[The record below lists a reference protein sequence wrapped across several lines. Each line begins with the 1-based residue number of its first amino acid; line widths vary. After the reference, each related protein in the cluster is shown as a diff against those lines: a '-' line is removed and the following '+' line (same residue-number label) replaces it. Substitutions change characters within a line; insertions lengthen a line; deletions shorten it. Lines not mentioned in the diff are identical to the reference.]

1 MPATLTLTNAEVLN
15 MVRSEASA
23 GYQERIPAATRGNI
37 AKIFETLNAYS
48 PLMNEFNDQFVNRI
62 GLTVFQTNSY
72 RNSLSPLKLG
82 EQQFGGMVQ
91 EVQGGLIQAEHYDPN
106 NTNPFGAPKPDIE
119 VNYYSVNRQ
128 DVYPMRYNR
137 DQLRQAFVNDG
148 GLSSMINDILAMP
161 LKSDQW
167 DEYLIMRNLIK
178 GAHDAWTMPTV
189 KVPDISTASDKEAA
203 GKEIAVAMR
212 EHYLMMRDFIKTQY
226 NPKHMPVSSDEL
238 VILGTPAFFAYF
250 DVEVLA
256 AAFHMD
262 KANFIADRTIV
273 VDDFDIEGAQA
284 VLIDASAYVCAD
296 NLVANDTIYNP
307 RTRDWISYLHHWGT
321 YALSDMRNMLLFSS
335 KENGNLG
342 KVTTKNVSGVSLV
355 LTNPVTDNAV
365 LKPGAEI
372 ELTPK
377 VTYSDNSTDEAV
389 FYLITDLIAAHP
401 TEPSTSDTSTT
412 DTSTAAPK
420 VILPDTGTYVDDQNV
435 LHVSRNSTYEA
446 LNITAYAAANNTKL
460 ANLKLS
466 KVGNSAG

>member
-1 MPATLTLTNAEVLN
+1 MPATLTLSNAEVLN
-15 MVRSEASA
+15 LIRSEASA

-37 AKIFETLNAYS
+37 AKIFETLDAYN
-48 PLMNEFNDQFVNRI
+48 PVMNEFSDLFVNRI

-72 RNSLSPLKLG
+72 RNSLSPLKRG

-91 EVQGGLIQAEHYDPN
+91 EVQGGLIKAEHYDPN

-119 VNYYSVNRQ
+119 VNYYSMNRQ

-137 DQLRQAFVNDG
+137 DQLRQAFIDDG

-167 DEYLIMRNLIK
+167 DEYLIMRNLVK
-178 GAHDAWTMPTV
+178 GAHDTWTMPTV
-189 KVPDISTASDKEAA
+189 QVPDIATADDKEAA

-256 AAFHMD
+256 AAFQLD
-262 KANFIADRTIV
+262 RANFIADRTIV
-273 VDDFDIEGAQA
+273 VDDFDIAGAQA
-284 VLIDASAYVCAD
+284 VLIDASAYICTD

-335 KENGNLG
+335 TEADNLG
-342 KVTTKNVSGVSLV
+342 SVTAKTVTGVTLELTETVS
-355 LTNPVTDNAV
+355 NNAV
-365 LKPGAEI
+365 LEAGAEI

-377 VTYSDNSTDEAV
+377 VTYSDSTTDEAV
-389 FYLITDLIAAHP
+389 FYLITDMGATAP
-401 TEPSTSDTSTT
+401 T
-412 DTSTAAPK
+412 DTSAPTPN
-420 VILPDTGTYVDDQNV
+420 VISPDTGTYVDQNV
-435 LHVSRNSTYEA
+435 LHVSRNSTYET
-446 LNITAYAAANNTKL
+446 LNITAYAAANNSKL
-460 ANLKLS
+460 ANLELHI
-466 KVGNSAG
+466 VGYSPE

>member
-1 MPATLTLTNAEVLN
+1 MPATLTLGNTEVLN

-37 AKIFETLNAYS
+37 AKIFETLDAYS
-48 PLMNEFNDQFVNRI
+48 SIMNEFCDLLVNRI

-72 RNSLSPLKLG
+72 RNSLAPLKRG
-82 EQQFGGMVQ
+82 EQQFGGMIQ
-91 EVQGGLIQAEHYDPN
+91 EIQGGLIQAERYDPN

-119 VNYYSVNRQ
+119 ANYYSMNRQ

-137 DQLRQAFVNDG
+137 DQLRQAFANDG
-148 GLSSMINDILAMP
+148 GLSYMINDILAIP
-161 LKSDQW
+161 LRSDQW

-189 KVPDISTASDKEAA
+189 RVPDIAKAADKEAA

-212 EHYLMMRDFIKTQY
+212 EHYLMMRDFIKTVY

-238 VILGTPAFFAYF
+238 VVLGTPAFFAYF

-262 KANFIADRTIV
+262 KAKFIADRTIV
-273 VDDFDIEGAQA
+273 VDDFDIAGSQA
-284 VLIDASAYVCAD
+284 VLIDASAYICAD

-307 RTRDWISYLHHWGT
+307 RTREWISYLHHWGT
-321 YALSDMRNMLLFSS
+321 YAMSDMRNMLLFSS
-335 KENGNLG
+335 TEEDNLG
-342 KVTTKNVSGVSLV
+342 SVSAKTVTSVSLS
-355 LTNPVTDNAV
+355 LTQTVAANAV
-365 LKPGAEI
+365 LEAGAEI

-377 VTYSDNSTDEAV
+377 VTYNDASTDEAV
-389 FYLITDLIAAHP
+389 FYLITDLSATAP
-401 TEPSTSDTSTT
+401 T
-412 DTSTAAPK
+412 DTNTPTPN
-420 VILPDTGTYVDDQNV
+420 VISPDTGPYVDDQNV
-435 LHVSRNSTYEA
+435 LHVSRNSKYET

-460 ANLKLS
+460 ANLKLK
-466 KVGNSAG
+466 KVDHSAG

>member
-1 MPATLTLTNAEVLN
+1 MPATLTLSNAEVLN
-15 MVRSEASA
+15 LVRSEASP

-37 AKIFETLNAYS
+37 AKIFETLDAYN
-48 PLMNEFNDQFVNRI
+48 PVMNEFSDLFVNRI

-72 RNSLSPLKLG
+72 RNSLSPLKRG

-91 EVQGGLIQAEHYDPN
+91 EVQGGLIKAEHYDPN

-119 VNYYSVNRQ
+119 VNYYSMNRQ

-137 DQLRQAFVNDG
+137 DQLRQAFIDDG

-178 GAHDAWTMPTV
+178 GAHDTWTMPTV
-189 KVPDISTASDKEAA
+189 QVPDIATADDKEAA

-238 VILGTPAFFAYF
+238 VVLGTPVFFAYF

-262 KANFIADRTIV
+262 RANFIADRTIV
-273 VDDFDIEGAQA
+273 VDDFDIPGAQA
-284 VLIDASAYVCAD
+284 VLIDASAYICTD

-335 KENGNLG
+335 TEADNLG
-342 KVTTKNVSGVSLV
+342 SVTAKTVTGVTLELTETVS
-355 LTNPVTDNAV
+355 NNAV
-365 LKPGAEI
+365 LEAGAEI

-377 VTYSDNSTDEAV
+377 VTYSDSTTDEAV
-389 FYLITDLIAAHP
+389 FYLITDMGATAP
-401 TEPSTSDTSTT
+401 T
-412 DTSTAAPK
+412 DTSAPTPN
-420 VILPDTGTYVDDQNV
+420 VISPDTGTYVDDQNV
-435 LHVSRNSTYEA
+435 LHVSRNSTYET
-446 LNITAYAAANNTKL
+446 LNITAYAAANNS
-460 ANLKLS
+460 KLS
-466 KVGNSAG
+466 NLLLHTVGYSPE

>member
-1 MPATLTLTNAEVLN
+1 MGATLTLSNAEVLN
-15 MVRSEASA
+15 LVRSEASA

-37 AKIFETLNAYS
+37 ARIFETLDAYS
-48 PLMNEFNDQFVNRI
+48 PIMNEFCDLLVNRI
-62 GLTVFQTNSY
+62 GLTVFQTNSF
-72 RNSLSPLKLG
+72 RNSLSPLKRG

-91 EVQGGLIQAEHYDPN
+91 EIQGGLISAERYDPN

-119 VNYYSVNRQ
+119 VNYYSMNRQ

-189 KVPDISTASDKEAA
+189 KVPNIATASDKEAA
-203 GKEIAVAMR
+203 GKEIAVVMR

-273 VDDFDIEGAQA
+273 VDDFDIAGAQA
-284 VLIDASAYVCAD
+284 VLIDASAYICAD

-335 KENGNLG
+335 TEEDNLG
-342 KVTTKNVSGVSLV
+342 TVAAKTVTSVTLALTNSVSG
-355 LTNPVTDNAV
+355 NAV
-365 LKPGAEI
+365 LEPGAEI
-372 ELTPK
+372 ELSPK
-377 VTYSDNSTDEAV
+377 VAYSDNTSDEAV
-389 FYLITDLIAAHP
+389 FYLITDLSASVPA
-401 TEPSTSDTSTT
+401 DTSKPT
-412 DTSTAAPK
+412 PN
-420 VILPDTGTYVDDQNV
+420 VISPDTGTYVDDQNV
-435 LHVSRNSTYEA
+435 LHVSRNSTYET
-446 LNITAYAAANNTKL
+446 LNITAYAATNNTKL
-460 ANLKLS
+460 ANLKLN
-466 KVGNSAG
+466 KVGYSAG

>member
-1 MPATLTLTNAEVLN
+1 MPASLTFTNAEVLN

-23 GYQERIPAATRGNI
+23 SYQERIPAATRSNI
-37 AKIFETLNAYS
+37 ARIFETLDAYY
-48 PLMNEFNDQFVNRI
+48 PIMNEFCDLLVNRV
-62 GLTVFQTNSY
+62 GLTVFQTNSF
-72 RNSLSPLKLG
+72 RNSLAPLKRG
-82 EQQFGGMVQ
+82 EQQFGGMIQ
-91 EVQGGLIQAEHYDPN
+91 EIQGGLIQAERYDPN

-119 VNYYSVNRQ
+119 VNYYTMNRQ

-137 DQLRQAFVNDG
+137 DQLRQAFMNDG

-189 KVPDISTASDKEAA
+189 KVPDIATADDKGAA

-238 VILGTPAFFAYF
+238 IILGTPGFFAYF

-262 KANFIADRTIV
+262 RANFIADRTVV
-273 VDDFDIEGAQA
+273 VDDFDIPGAQA
-284 VLIDASAYVCAD
+284 VLIDASAYLCAD

-307 RTRDWISYLHHWGT
+307 RTRDWVSYLHHWGT

-335 KENGNLG
+335 AEENNLG
-342 KVTTKNVSGVSLV
+342 SVTAKTVTTVNLA
-355 LTNPVTDNAV
+355 LTSTVDNNAV
-365 LKPGAEI
+365 LEAGAEI

-377 VTYSDNSTDEAV
+377 VTYSDSSTDEAV
-389 FYLITDLIAAHP
+389 FYLITDLSATTPADSSAP
-401 TEPSTSDTSTT
+401 TTPN
-412 DTSTAAPK
+412 
-420 VILPDTGTYVDDQNV
+420 VISPDTGTYVDDQNV
-435 LHVSRNSTYEA
+435 LHVSRNSTYKT

-460 ANLKLS
+460 ANLKLN
-466 KVGNSAG
+466 KVGYSSV

>member
-1 MPATLTLTNAEVLN
+1 MPATLTLSNAEVLN
-15 MVRSEASA
+15 LVRSEASA

-37 AKIFETLNAYS
+37 ARIFETLDAYS
-48 PLMNEFNDQFVNRI
+48 PIMNEFCDLLVNRI

-72 RNSLSPLKLG
+72 RNSLAPLKRG

-91 EVQGGLIQAEHYDPN
+91 EIQGGLIKAEHYDPN

-119 VNYYSVNRQ
+119 VNYYSMNRQ

-189 KVPDISTASDKEAA
+189 RVPDLATADDKEAA

-262 KANFIADRTIV
+262 KANFISDRTIV
-273 VDDFDIEGAQA
+273 VDDFDIAGAQA

-335 KENGNLG
+335 TEANNLG
-342 KVTTKNVSGVSLV
+342 SVTTKTVTGVTLGLTTTVS
-355 LTNPVTDNAV
+355 NNAV
-365 LKPGAEI
+365 LEAGAEI

-377 VTYSDNSTDEAV
+377 VTYSDSTTDEAV
-389 FYLITDLIAAHP
+389 FYLITDMSATAP
-401 TEPSTSDTSTT
+401 TGTSALT
-412 DTSTAAPK
+412 PN
-420 VILPDTGTYVDDQNV
+420 VISPDTGTYVDDQNV
-435 LHVSRNSTYEA
+435 LHVSRNSTYER
-446 LNITAYAAANNTKL
+446 LNITAYAAANKTKL
-460 ANLKLS
+460 ANLELH
-466 KVGNSAG
+466 KVGYSSK

>member
-1 MPATLTLTNAEVLN
+1 MPATLTLSNAEVLN

-37 AKIFETLNAYS
+37 ARIFETLDAYS
-48 PLMNEFNDQFVNRI
+48 PIMNEFCDLLVNRI
-62 GLTVFQTNSY
+62 GLTVFQTNSF
-72 RNSLSPLKLG
+72 RNSLAPLKRG
-82 EQQFGGMVQ
+82 EQQFGGIIQ
-91 EVQGGLIQAEHYDPN
+91 EIQGGLIQAERYDPN

-119 VNYYSVNRQ
+119 ANYYSMNRQ

-189 KVPDISTASDKEAA
+189 NVPDIATANDKEAA
-203 GKEIAVAMR
+203 GKEIAVSMR
-212 EHYLMMRDFIKTQY
+212 EHYLMMRDFIKAQY

-262 KANFIADRTIV
+262 RANFIADRTIV

-284 VLIDASAYVCAD
+284 VLIDASAYICAD

-335 KENGNLG
+335 TEKDNLG
-342 KVTTKNVSGVSLV
+342 SVTAKTVTSVTLA
-355 LTNPVTDNAV
+355 LTNTVASNAV
-365 LKPGAEI
+365 LEPGAEI

-377 VTYSDNSTDEAV
+377 VTYSDDSTDEAV
-389 FYLITDLIAAHP
+389 FYMITDLSATAP
-401 TEPSTSDTSTT
+401 TDS
-412 DTSTAAPK
+412 APTPN
-420 VILPDTGTYVDDQNV
+420 VISPDTGTYVDDQNV
-435 LHVSRNSTYEA
+435 LHVSRNSTYET

-460 ANLKLS
+460 ANLKLN
-466 KVGNSAG
+466 KVGHSAG

>member
-15 MVRSEASA
+15 LVRSEASA

-37 AKIFETLNAYS
+37 AKIFETLDAYN
-48 PLMNEFNDQFVNRI
+48 PVMNEFSDLFVNRI
-62 GLTVFQTNSY
+62 GLTVFQANSY
-72 RNSLSPLKLG
+72 RNSLSPLKRG

-91 EVQGGLIQAEHYDPN
+91 EVQGGLIKAEHYDPN

-119 VNYYSVNRQ
+119 VNYYSMNRQ

-137 DQLRQAFVNDG
+137 DQLRQAFIEDG

-178 GAHDAWTMPTV
+178 GAHDTWTMPTV
-189 KVPDISTASDKEAA
+189 QVPDIATADDKEAA
-203 GKEIAVAMR
+203 GREIAVAMR

-238 VILGTPAFFAYF
+238 VILGTPVFFAYF
-250 DVEVLA
+250 DVEVLS

-262 KANFIADRTIV
+262 RANFIADRTIV
-273 VDDFDIEGAQA
+273 VDDFDIAGAQA
-284 VLIDASAYVCAD
+284 VLIDASAYICTD

-335 KENGNLG
+335 TEENNLG
-342 KVTTKNVSGVSLV
+342 SVTAKTVTSVSLA
-355 LTNPVTDNAV
+355 LTETVANNAV
-365 LKPGAEI
+365 LEPGAEI

-377 VTYSDNSTDEAV
+377 VTYSDTSTDEAV
-389 FYLITDLIAAHP
+389 FYLITDMSATTP
-401 TEPSTSDTSTT
+401 T
-412 DTSTAAPK
+412 DTSAPTPN
-420 VILPDTGTYVDDQNV
+420 VISPDTGTYVDSQNV
-435 LHVSRNSTYEA
+435 LHVSRNSTYET

-460 ANLKLS
+460 ANLELR
-466 KVGNSAG
+466 KVGYSAG

>member
-1 MPATLTLTNAEVLN
+1 MPAALTLSNAEVLN
-15 MVRSEASA
+15 MVRGEASES
-23 GYQERIPAATRGNI
+23 YQERIPAATRGNI
-37 AKIFETLNAYS
+37 ARIFETLNAYS
-48 PLMNEFNDQFVNRI
+48 PIMNEFCDILVNRI
-62 GLTVFQTNSY
+62 GLTVFQTNSF
-72 RNSLSPLKLG
+72 RNSLAPLKRG
-82 EQQFGGMVQ
+82 EQQFGGVIQ
-91 EVQGGLIQAEHYDPN
+91 EIQGGLIQAERYDPN

-119 VNYYSVNRQ
+119 VNYYTMNRQ

-178 GAHDAWTMPTV
+178 GAHDAWIMPTV
-189 KVPDISTASDKEAA
+189 QVPDIATADDKEAA

-273 VDDFDIEGAQA
+273 VDDFDIKGAQA
-284 VLIDASAYVCAD
+284 VLIDASAYLCAD

-335 KENGNLG
+335 TEADNLG
-342 KVTTKNVSGVSLV
+342 SVTAKTVTSVSLA
-355 LTNPVTDNAV
+355 LTQTVSNNAV
-365 LKPGAEI
+365 LKAGAEI

-377 VTYSDNSTDEAV
+377 VTYSDTSTDEAV
-389 FYLITDLIAAHP
+389 FYLITDLNATVP
-401 TEPSTSDTSTT
+401 T
-412 DTSTAAPK
+412 DTSAPAPN
-420 VILPDTGTYVDDQNV
+420 VISPDSGTYVDDQNV
-435 LHVSRNSTYEA
+435 LHVSRNSTYET

-460 ANLKLS
+460 ANLELH
-466 KVGNSAG
+466 KVGYSPV

>member
-1 MPATLTLTNAEVLN
+1 MPASLTFTNAEVLN
-15 MVRSEASA
+15 MVRSEASES
-23 GYQERIPAATRGNI
+23 YQERIPAATRGNI
-37 AKIFETLNAYS
+37 ARIYETLDAYY
-48 PLMNEFNDQFVNRI
+48 PIMNEFCDLLVNRI
-62 GLTVFQTNSY
+62 GLTVFQTNSF
-72 RNSLSPLKLG
+72 RNSLAPLKRG
-82 EQQFGGMVQ
+82 EQQFGGAIQ
-91 EVQGGLIQAEHYDPN
+91 EIQGGLIQAERYDPN

-119 VNYYSVNRQ
+119 VNYYTMNRQ

-189 KVPDISTASDKEAA
+189 QVPDIATAADKEAA

-262 KANFIADRTIV
+262 RANFIADRTIV
-273 VDDFDIEGAQA
+273 VDDFDIAGAQA
-284 VLIDASAYVCAD
+284 VLIDASAYLCAD

-321 YALSDMRNMLLFSS
+321 YALSNMRNMLLFSS
-335 KENGNLG
+335 TEEDNLG
-342 KVTTKNVSGVSLV
+342 SVTAKSVTSVSLA
-355 LTNPVTDNAV
+355 LTQTVANNAV
-365 LKPGAEI
+365 LEAGAEI

-377 VTYSDNSTDEAV
+377 VTYSDTSTDEAV
-389 FYLITDLIAAHP
+389 FYLITDLS
-401 TEPSTSDTSTT
+401 STAPIDTS
-412 DTSTAAPK
+412 APTPN
-420 VILPDTGTYVDDQNV
+420 VISPDTGTYVDDQNV
-435 LHVSRNSTYEA
+435 LHVSRNSTYET

-460 ANLKLS
+460 ANLELN
-466 KVGNSAG
+466 KVGYSPAKK

>member
-1 MPATLTLTNAEVLN
+1 MAATLTLSNAEVLN

-23 GYQERIPAATRGNI
+23 SYQERIPAATRGNI
-37 AKIFETLNAYS
+37 ARIFETLDAYS
-48 PLMNEFNDQFVNRI
+48 PIMNEFCDLLVNRI
-62 GLTVFQTNSY
+62 GLTVFQTNSF
-72 RNSLSPLKLG
+72 RNSLAPLKRG
-82 EQQFGGMVQ
+82 EQQFGGVIQ
-91 EVQGGLIQAEHYDPN
+91 EIQTGLIKAERYDPN

-119 VNYYSVNRQ
+119 VNYYTMNRQ

-148 GLSSMINDILAMP
+148 GLSSMLNDILATP

-167 DEYLIMRNLIK
+167 DEYLIMRGLIK

-189 KVPDISTASDKEAA
+189 KVPDIATASDKEAA

-273 VDDFDIEGAQA
+273 VDDFDIAGAQA
-284 VLIDASAYVCAD
+284 VLIDASAYLCAD

-335 KENGNLG
+335 TEEDNLG
-342 KVTTKNVSGVSLV
+342 TVTAKTVTGVNLA
-355 LTNPVTDNAV
+355 LTNTVSNNAV
-365 LKPGAEI
+365 LEAGAEI
-372 ELTPK
+372 ELAPK
-377 VTYSDNSTDEAV
+377 VTYSDSTSDEAV
-389 FYLITDLIAAHP
+389 FYLITDLSATAP
-401 TEPSTSDTSTT
+401 ADTS
-412 DTSTAAPK
+412 APTPN
-420 VILPDTGTYVDDQNV
+420 VISPDTGTYVDDQNV
-435 LHVSRNSTYEA
+435 LHVSRNSTYET

-460 ANLKLS
+460 ANLELH
-466 KVGNSAG
+466 KVGYSAG

>member
-1 MPATLTLTNAEVLN
+1 MPASLTLSNAEVLN
-15 MVRSEASA
+15 MVRSEASES
-23 GYQERIPAATRGNI
+23 YQERIPAATRGNI
-37 AKIFETLNAYS
+37 ARIFETLDAYS
-48 PLMNEFNDQFVNRI
+48 SIMNEFCDLLVNRI
-62 GLTVFQTNSY
+62 GLTVFQTNSF
-72 RNSLSPLKLG
+72 RNSLAPLKRG
-82 EQQFGGMVQ
+82 EQQFGGMLQ
-91 EVQGGLIQAEHYDPN
+91 EIQGGLIKSERYDPN
-106 NTNPFGAPKPDIE
+106 NINPFGAPKPDIE

-137 DQLRQAFVNDG
+137 DQLRQAFVNEG

-189 KVPDISTASDKEAA
+189 KVPDIAKADDKEAA
-203 GKEIAVAMR
+203 GKEIAVAIR

-238 VILGTPAFFAYF
+238 IILGTPAFFAYF

-262 KANFIADRTIV
+262 RANFIADRTIV
-273 VDDFDIEGAQA
+273 VDDFDIAGAQA
-284 VLIDASAYVCAD
+284 VLIDASAYLCAD

-335 KENGNLG
+335 TEDDNLG
-342 KVTTKNVSGVSLV
+342 SVSAKSVSSVNLV
-355 LTNPVTDNAV
+355 LTNAV
-365 LKPGAEI
+365 ANNEVLEAGAEI

-377 VTYSDNSTDEAV
+377 VTYNDGSTDDAV
-389 FYLITDLIAAHP
+389 FYLITNLSASAPI
-401 TEPSTSDTSTT
+401 DTSA
-412 DTSTAAPK
+412 STPN
-420 VILPDTGTYVDDQNV
+420 VISPDTGTYVDDQNV

-460 ANLKLS
+460 ANLELN
-466 KVGNSAG
+466 KVKYSAG

>member
-1 MPATLTLTNAEVLN
+1 MPATLTLSNAEVLN
-15 MVRSEASA
+15 LVRSEASA

-37 AKIFETLNAYS
+37 AKIFETLDAYN
-48 PLMNEFNDQFVNRI
+48 PVMNEFSDLFVNRI

-72 RNSLSPLKLG
+72 RNSLSPLKRG

-91 EVQGGLIQAEHYDPN
+91 EVQGGLIKAEHYDPN

-119 VNYYSVNRQ
+119 VNYYSMNRQ

-137 DQLRQAFVNDG
+137 DQLRQAFIDDG

-167 DEYLIMRNLIK
+167 DEYLIMRNLIR
-178 GAHDAWTMPTV
+178 GAHDTWTMPTV
-189 KVPDISTASDKEAA
+189 QVPDIATADDKEAA

-238 VILGTPAFFAYF
+238 VVLGTPVFFAYF

-262 KANFIADRTIV
+262 RANFIADRTIV
-273 VDDFDIEGAQA
+273 VDDFGIPGAQA
-284 VLIDASAYVCAD
+284 VLIDASAYICTD

-335 KENGNLG
+335 TEADNLG
-342 KVTTKNVSGVSLV
+342 SVTAKTVTGVTLELTETVS
-355 LTNPVTDNAV
+355 NNAV
-365 LKPGAEI
+365 LEAGAEI

-377 VTYSDNSTDEAV
+377 VTYSDSTTDEAV
-389 FYLITDLIAAHP
+389 FYLITDMGATAP
-401 TEPSTSDTSTT
+401 T
-412 DTSTAAPK
+412 DTSAPTPN
-420 VILPDTGTYVDDQNV
+420 VISPDTGTYVDGQNV
-435 LHVSRNSTYEA
+435 LHVSRNSTYET
-446 LNITAYAAANNTKL
+446 LNITAYAAANNSKL
-460 ANLKLS
+460 ANLELHV
-466 KVGNSAG
+466 VGYSAG

>member
-1 MPATLTLTNAEVLN
+1 MPATLTLSNAEVLN
-15 MVRSEASA
+15 LVRSEASA

-37 AKIFETLNAYS
+37 AKIFETLDAYS
-48 PLMNEFNDQFVNRI
+48 PIMNEFNDLLVNRI
-62 GLTVFQTNSY
+62 GLTVFQTNSF
-72 RNSLSPLKLG
+72 RNSLAPLKRG

-91 EVQGGLIQAEHYDPN
+91 EIQTGLIQAEHYDPN

-148 GLSSMINDILAMP
+148 GLSSMINDILATP

-178 GAHDAWTMPTV
+178 GAHDTWTMPTV
-189 KVPDISTASDKEAA
+189 KVPDIATADDKEAA
-203 GKEIAVAMR
+203 GKEIAVAIR

-238 VILGTPAFFAYF
+238 VILGTPSFFAYF

-262 KANFIADRTIV
+262 RANFIADRTIV
-273 VDDFDIEGAQA
+273 VDDFDIPGAQA
-284 VLIDASAYVCAD
+284 VLIDASAYLCAD

-335 KENGNLG
+335 TEEDNLG
-342 KVTTKNVSGVSLV
+342 SVTAKTVTSVSLA
-355 LTNPVTDNAV
+355 LTNTVANNAV
-365 LKPGAEI
+365 LEAGAEI

-377 VTYSDNSTDEAV
+377 VTYSDTSTDEAV
-389 FYLITDLIAAHP
+389 FYLITDLSATAP
-401 TEPSTSDTSTT
+401 T
-412 DTSTAAPK
+412 DTSAATPN
-420 VILPDTGTYVDDQNV
+420 VISPDTGTYVDDQNV
-435 LHVSRNSTYEA
+435 LHVSRNSTYET

-460 ANLKLS
+460 ANLELNKI
-466 KVGNSAG
+466 GYSAG

>member
-1 MPATLTLTNAEVLN
+1 MPATLTLSNAEVLN

-37 AKIFETLNAYS
+37 AKIFETMDAYN
-48 PLMNEFNDQFVNRI
+48 PIMNEFCDLLVNRI
-62 GLTVFQTNSY
+62 GLTVFQTNSF
-72 RNSLSPLKLG
+72 RNSLAPLKRA
-82 EQQFGGMVQ
+82 EQQFGGMIQ
-91 EVQGGLIQAEHYDPN
+91 EIQGGLIQAERYDPN

-119 VNYYSVNRQ
+119 ANYYSTNRQ

-178 GAHDAWTMPTV
+178 GAHDAWAMPTL
-189 KVPDISTASDKEAA
+189 KVPDISTAIDKEAA

-262 KANFIADRTIV
+262 KANFIAERTIV
-273 VDDFDIEGAQA
+273 VDDFDIAGAQA
-284 VLIDASAYVCAD
+284 MLIDASAYICAD

-335 KENGNLG
+335 TEEDNLG
-342 KVTTKNVSGVSLV
+342 SVAAKTVTSVSLE
-355 LTNPVTDNAV
+355 LTNKVTDNAV
-365 LKPGAEI
+365 LEPGAEI
-372 ELTPK
+372 ELSPK
-377 VTYSDNSTDEAV
+377 VSYSDSTSDEAV
-389 FYLITDLIAAHP
+389 FYRITDLSASAP
-401 TEPSTSDTSTT
+401 SDT
-412 DTSTAAPK
+412 TAPAPN
-420 VILPDTGTYVDDQNV
+420 VISPDAGTYVDSHNV
-435 LHVSRNSTYEA
+435 LHVSRNSTYES

-460 ANLKLS
+460 ANLKLN
-466 KVGNSAG
+466 KVGYSAG

>member
-1 MPATLTLTNAEVLN
+1 MPASLTFTNAEVLN
-15 MVRSEASA
+15 MVRSEASES
-23 GYQERIPAATRGNI
+23 YKERIPAATRGNI
-37 AKIFETLNAYS
+37 ARIFETLDAYY
-48 PLMNEFNDQFVNRI
+48 PIMNEFCDLLVNRI
-62 GLTVFQTNSY
+62 GLTVFQANSF
-72 RNSLSPLKLG
+72 RNSLAPLKRG
-82 EQQFGGMVQ
+82 EQQFGGVIQ
-91 EVQGGLIQAEHYDPN
+91 EIQTGLIQAEHYDPN

-119 VNYYSVNRQ
+119 VNYYTMNRQ
-128 DVYPMRYNR
+128 DVYSMRYNR

-148 GLSSMINDILAMP
+148 GLSSMINDILATP

-178 GAHDAWTMPTV
+178 GAHDTWSMPTV
-189 KVPDISTASDKEAA
+189 QVPDIATANDKEAA

-238 VILGTPAFFAYF
+238 IILGTPTFFAYF

-256 AAFHMD
+256 SAFHLD
-262 KANFIADRTIV
+262 RTNFIADRTIV
-273 VDDFDIEGAQA
+273 VDDFDIAGAQA
-284 VLIDASAYVCAD
+284 VLIDASAYLCAD

-335 KENGNLG
+335 TEEDNLG
-342 KVTTKNVSGVSLV
+342 PVTSKTVTSVSLA
-355 LTNPVTDNAV
+355 LTQTVANNAV
-365 LKPGAEI
+365 LEAGAEI

-377 VTYSDNSTDEAV
+377 VTYSDTSTDEAV
-389 FYLITDLIAAHP
+389 FYLITDLSATAP
-401 TEPSTSDTSTT
+401 T
-412 DTSTAAPK
+412 DTSAPTPN
-420 VILPDTGTYVDDQNV
+420 VISPDTDTYVDDQNV

-460 ANLKLS
+460 ANLELH
-466 KVGNSAG
+466 KVGYSPA

>member
-1 MPATLTLTNAEVLN
+1 MPGTLTLSNAEVLN
-15 MVRSEASA
+15 LVRSEASK

-37 AKIFETLNAYS
+37 AKIFETLDVYS
-48 PLMNEFNDQFVNRI
+48 PIMNEFNDLLVNRI
-62 GLTVFQTNSY
+62 GLTVFQTNSFH
-72 RNSLSPLKLG
+72 NSLAPLKRG

-91 EVQGGLIQAEHYDPN
+91 EIQGGLIQAERYDPN

-119 VNYYSVNRQ
+119 VNYYSMNRQ

-148 GLSSMINDILAMP
+148 GLSGMINDILAMP

-167 DEYLIMRNLIK
+167 DEYLIMRNLVK
-178 GAHDAWTMPTV
+178 GAHDTWTMPTV
-189 KVPDISTASDKEAA
+189 KVPDIATASDKEAA

-238 VILGTPAFFAYF
+238 VVLGTPAFFAYF

-273 VDDFDIEGAQA
+273 VDDFDIAGAQA

-307 RTRDWISYLHHWGT
+307 RTRDWVSYLHHWGT

-335 KENGNLG
+335 TEEDNLG
-342 KVTTKNVSGVSLV
+342 SVTAKSVTGVSLA
-355 LTNPVTDNAV
+355 LTNTVANNAV

-389 FYLITDLIAAHP
+389 FYLVTDLSATA
-401 TEPSTSDTSTT
+401 PSD
-412 DTSTAAPK
+412 AKAPAPN
-420 VILPDTGTYVDDQNV
+420 VISPDTGTYVDDQNV
-435 LHVSRNSTYEA
+435 LHVSRNSTYDT

-460 ANLKLS
+460 ANLKLN
-466 KVGNSAG
+466 KVGYSAG

>member
-1 MPATLTLTNAEVLN
+1 MAATLTLSNAEVLN

-72 RNSLSPLKLG
+72 RNSLSPLKRG
-82 EQQFGGMVQ
+82 EQQFGGMIQ

-167 DEYLIMRNLIK
+167 DEYLIMRNLVK
-178 GAHDAWTMPTV
+178 GAHDTWTMPTV

-262 KANFIADRTIV
+262 RANFIAERTIV
-273 VDDFDIEGAQA
+273 VDDFDIAGAQA
-284 VLIDASAYVCAD
+284 LLIDASAYICAD

-335 KENGNLG
+335 TEENNLG
-342 KVTTKNVSGVSLV
+342 SVSAKTVTSVSLD
-355 LTNPVTDNAV
+355 LTNAVSDNAV

-377 VTYSDNSTDEAV
+377 VAYSDDSSDEAV
-389 FYLITDLIAAHP
+389 FYLITDISASAP
-401 TEPSTSDTSTT
+401 SDTS
-412 DTSTAAPK
+412 AATPN
-420 VILPDTGTYVDDQNV
+420 VISPDTGTYVDDQNV
-435 LHVSRNSTYEA
+435 LHVSRNSTYET

-460 ANLKLS
+460 ANLKLN
-466 KVGNSAG
+466 KVGYKVGYSVG

>member
-1 MPATLTLTNAEVLN
+1 MPATLTLSNAEVLN

-37 AKIFETLNAYS
+37 ARIFETLDAYS
-48 PLMNEFNDQFVNRI
+48 PIMNEFCDLLVNRI
-62 GLTVFQTNSY
+62 GLTVFQTNSF
-72 RNSLSPLKLG
+72 RNSLAPLKRG
-82 EQQFGGMVQ
+82 EQQFGGMIQ
-91 EVQGGLIQAEHYDPN
+91 EIQGGLIQAERYDPN

-119 VNYYSVNRQ
+119 VNYYTMNRQ

-148 GLSSMINDILAMP
+148 GLSSMLNDILAMP

-178 GAHDAWTMPTV
+178 GAHDAWTMPTLQ
-189 KVPDISTASDKEAA
+189 VPDIATAADKEAA

-262 KANFIADRTIV
+262 RANFIADRTIV
-273 VDDFDIEGAQA
+273 VDDFDIAGAQA
-284 VLIDASAYVCAD
+284 VLIDASAYLCAD

-335 KENGNLG
+335 AEEDNLG
-342 KVTTKNVSGVSLV
+342 SVSAKSVTGVSLD
-355 LTNPVTDNAV
+355 LTQPVSGNAV
-365 LKPGAEI
+365 LEAGAEI

-377 VTYSDNSTDEAV
+377 VAYSDSSTDEAV
-389 FYLITDLIAAHP
+389 FYLITDLSAATPAETGTHTP
-401 TEPSTSDTSTT
+401 N
-412 DTSTAAPK
+412 
-420 VILPDTGTYVDDQNV
+420 VISPDTGTYVDDQNV
-435 LHVSRNSTYEA
+435 LHVSRNSTYET
-446 LNITAYAAANNTKL
+446 LNITAYAAANKTKL
-460 ANLKLS
+460 ANLKLI
-466 KVGNSAG
+466 KVGDLPD

>member
-1 MPATLTLTNAEVLN
+1 MLKYLILYEVKLQLAIRNVSPQPRVATL
-15 MVRSEASA
+15 R
-23 GYQERIPAATRGNI
+23 
-37 AKIFETLNAYS
+37 KFFETLDAYS
-48 PLMNEFNDQFVNRI
+48 PIMNEFCDSLVNRI
-62 GLTVFQTNSY
+62 ALTVFQTNSF
-72 RNSLSPLKLG
+72 RNSLAPLKRG

-91 EVQGGLIQAEHYDPN
+91 EIQTGLIQAERYDPN
-106 NTNPFGAPKPDIE
+106 NTNPFAAPKPDIE
-119 VNYYSVNRQ
+119 TNYYSMNRQ
-128 DVYPMRYNR
+128 DVYPMSYNR

-148 GLSSMINDILAMP
+148 GLSSMVNDILATP

-189 KVPDISTASDKEAA
+189 KVPDIATASDKEAA

-212 EHYLMMRDFIKTQY
+212 EHYLMMRDFIKTVY

-262 KANFIADRTIV
+262 KANFIAERTIV
-273 VDDFDIEGAQA
+273 VDDFDIAGAQA
-284 VLIDASAYVCAD
+284 VLIDASAYICAD
-296 NLVANDTIYNP
+296 NLVANDNIYNP

-335 KENGNLG
+335 TEDDNLG
-342 KVTTKNVSGVSLV
+342 TVTAKTVTSVSLALTSNVS
-355 LTNPVTDNAV
+355 DNAV
-365 LKPGAEI
+365 LEPGAEI

-377 VTYSDNSTDEAV
+377 VTYSDSTSDEAV
-389 FYLITDLIAAHP
+389 FYLITDLSATAP
-401 TEPSTSDTSTT
+401 T
-412 DTSTAAPK
+412 DTKAPAPN
-420 VILPDTGTYVDDQNV
+420 VISPDTGTYVDGQNV
-435 LHVSRNSTYEA
+435 LHVSRNSKYET

-460 ANLKLS
+460 ANLKLN
-466 KVGNSAG
+466 KVGYSAG

>member
-1 MPATLTLTNAEVLN
+1 MPATLTLSNAEVLN
-15 MVRSEASA
+15 MVRSEASE

-37 AKIFETLNAYS
+37 ARIFETLDTYS
-48 PLMNEFNDQFVNRI
+48 SVMNEFCDLLVNRI
-62 GLTVFQTNSY
+62 GLTVFQTNSF
-72 RNSLSPLKLG
+72 RNSLAPLKRG
-82 EQQFGGMVQ
+82 EQQFGGMIQ
-91 EVQGGLIQAEHYDPN
+91 EIQGGLIQAERYDPN

-119 VNYYSVNRQ
+119 VNYYTMNRQ

-189 KVPDISTASDKEAA
+189 KVPDIATATDKEAA

-273 VDDFDIEGAQA
+273 VDDFDIAGAQA
-284 VLIDASAYVCAD
+284 VLIDASAYLCAD

-335 KENGNLG
+335 LENSNLG
-342 KVTTKNVSGVSLV
+342 SVSAKTVTSVNLALTKNVS
-355 LTNPVTDNAV
+355 DNAV
-365 LKPGAEI
+365 LAPGAEI

-389 FYLITDLIAAHP
+389 FYLITDLSATVP
-401 TEPSTSDTSTT
+401 T
-412 DTSTAAPK
+412 DTKAPAPN
-420 VILPDTGTYVDDQNV
+420 VISPDTGTYVDDQNV
-435 LHVSRNSTYEA
+435 LHVSRNSKYEK
-446 LNITAYAAANNTKL
+446 LNITAYAAANNNKI
-460 ANLKLS
+460 ANLELH
-466 KVGNSAG
+466 KVGYSPA

>member
-1 MPATLTLTNAEVLN
+1 MAATLTLSNAEVLN

-37 AKIFETLNAYS
+37 ARIFETLDAYS
-48 PLMNEFNDQFVNRI
+48 PIMNEFCDLLVNRI
-62 GLTVFQTNSY
+62 GLTVFQTNSF
-72 RNSLSPLKLG
+72 RNSLAPLKRG
-82 EQQFGGMVQ
+82 EQQFGGMIQ
-91 EVQGGLIQAEHYDPN
+91 EIQSGLIQAERYDPN

-119 VNYYSVNRQ
+119 ANYYSMNRQ

-262 KANFIADRTIV
+262 KANFIAERTIV
-273 VDDFDIEGAQA
+273 VDDFDIAGAQA
-284 VLIDASAYVCAD
+284 VLIDASAYICAD

-321 YALSDMRNMLLFSS
+321 YALSDMRNMLLFSATE
-335 KENGNLG
+335 ENNLG
-342 KVTTKNVSGVSLV
+342 TVSAKTVTNVSLA
-355 LTNPVTDNAV
+355 LTNKPTNNAV
-365 LKPGAEI
+365 LEPGAEI
-372 ELTPK
+372 ELSPL
-377 VTYSDNSTDEAV
+377 VTYSDSTSDEAV
-389 FYLITDLIAAHP
+389 FYLITDLSASAP
-401 TEPSTSDTSTT
+401 T
-412 DTSTAAPK
+412 DTSAPTPN
-420 VILPDTGTYVDDQNV
+420 VISPDTGTYVDDQNI
-435 LHVSRNSTYEA
+435 LHVSRNSDYKT
-446 LNITAYAAANNTKL
+446 LNVTAYAAANNTKL
-460 ANLKLS
+460 ANLKLN
-466 KVGNSAG
+466 KVGYSAS

>member
-1 MPATLTLTNAEVLN
+1 MPATLTLSNAEVLN
-15 MVRSEASA
+15 LVRSEASA

-37 AKIFETLNAYS
+37 AKIFETLDAYN
-48 PLMNEFNDQFVNRI
+48 PVMNEFSDLFVNRI

-72 RNSLSPLKLG
+72 RNSLSPLKRG

-91 EVQGGLIQAEHYDPN
+91 EVQGGLIKAEHYDPN
-106 NTNPFGAPKPDIE
+106 NTNPFGAPKPDVE
-119 VNYYSVNRQ
+119 VNYYSMNRQ

-137 DQLRQAFVNDG
+137 DQLRQAFIDDG

-178 GAHDAWTMPTV
+178 GAHDTWTMPTV
-189 KVPDISTASDKEAA
+189 QVPDIATADDKEAA

-256 AAFHMD
+256 AAFQMD
-262 KANFIADRTIV
+262 RANFIADRTIV
-273 VDDFDIEGAQA
+273 VDDFDIAGAQA
-284 VLIDASAYVCAD
+284 VLIDASAYICTD

-335 KENGNLG
+335 TEADNLG
-342 KVTTKNVSGVSLV
+342 SVTAKTVTGVTLELTETVS
-355 LTNPVTDNAV
+355 NNAV
-365 LKPGAEI
+365 LEAGAEI

-377 VTYSDNSTDEAV
+377 VTYSDSTTDEAV
-389 FYLITDLIAAHP
+389 FYLITDMGATAP
-401 TEPSTSDTSTT
+401 T
-412 DTSTAAPK
+412 DTSAPTPN
-420 VILPDTGTYVDDQNV
+420 VISPDTGTYVDDQNV
-435 LHVSRNSTYEA
+435 LHVSRNSTYET
-446 LNITAYAAANNTKL
+446 LNITAYAAANNSKL
-460 ANLKLS
+460 ANLELHI
-466 KVGNSAG
+466 VGYSAG

>member
-1 MPATLTLTNAEVLN
+1 MPATLTLSNAEVLN
-15 MVRSEASA
+15 LVRSEASA

-37 AKIFETLNAYS
+37 AKIFETLDAYN
-48 PLMNEFNDQFVNRI
+48 PVMNEFSDLFVNRI
-62 GLTVFQTNSY
+62 ALTVFQTNSY
-72 RNSLSPLKLG
+72 RNSLSPLKRG

-91 EVQGGLIQAEHYDPN
+91 EVQGGLIKAEHYDPN

-119 VNYYSVNRQ
+119 VNYYSMNRQ

-137 DQLRQAFVNDG
+137 DQLRQAFIDDG

-178 GAHDAWTMPTV
+178 GAHDTWTMPTV
-189 KVPDISTASDKEAA
+189 QVPDIATADDKEAA
-203 GKEIAVAMR
+203 GKEVAVAMR

-238 VILGTPAFFAYF
+238 VVLGTPVFFAYF

-262 KANFIADRTIV
+262 RANFIADRTIV
-273 VDDFDIEGAQA
+273 VDDFDIAGAQA
-284 VLIDASAYVCAD
+284 VLIDASAYICTD

-335 KENGNLG
+335 TEADNLG
-342 KVTTKNVSGVSLV
+342 SVTAKTVTGVTLELTETVS
-355 LTNPVTDNAV
+355 NNAV
-365 LKPGAEI
+365 LEAGAEI
-372 ELTPK
+372 ELTPE
-377 VTYSDNSTDEAV
+377 VTYSDSTTDEAV
-389 FYLITDLIAAHP
+389 FYLITDMGATAP
-401 TEPSTSDTSTT
+401 T
-412 DTSTAAPK
+412 DTSAPTPN
-420 VILPDTGTYVDDQNV
+420 VISPDTGTYVDDQNV
-435 LHVSRNSTYEA
+435 LHVSRNSTYET
-446 LNITAYAAANNTKL
+446 LNITAYAAANNSKL
-460 ANLKLS
+460 ANLELH
-466 KVGNSAG
+466 KVGYSAG

>member
-1 MPATLTLTNAEVLN
+1 MPASLTFTNAEVLN
-15 MVRSEASA
+15 MVRSEASES
-23 GYQERIPAATRGNI
+23 YKERIPAATRGNI
-37 AKIFETLNAYS
+37 ARIFETLDAYY
-48 PLMNEFNDQFVNRI
+48 PIMNEFCDLLVNRI
-62 GLTVFQTNSY
+62 GLTVFQANSF
-72 RNSLSPLKLG
+72 RNSLAPLKRG
-82 EQQFGGMVQ
+82 EQQFGGVIQ
-91 EVQGGLIQAEHYDPN
+91 EIQTGLIQAEHYDPN

-119 VNYYSVNRQ
+119 VNYYTMNRQ
-128 DVYPMRYNR
+128 DVYSMRYNR

-148 GLSSMINDILAMP
+148 GLSSMINDILATP

-178 GAHDAWTMPTV
+178 GAHDTWTMPTV
-189 KVPDISTASDKEAA
+189 QVPDIATANDKEAA

-238 VILGTPAFFAYF
+238 IILGTPTFFAYF

-256 AAFHMD
+256 SAFHLD
-262 KANFIADRTIV
+262 RTNFIADRTIV
-273 VDDFDIEGAQA
+273 VDDFDIAGAQA
-284 VLIDASAYVCAD
+284 VLIDASAYLCAD

-335 KENGNLG
+335 TEEDNLG
-342 KVTTKNVSGVSLV
+342 PVTSKTVTSVSLA
-355 LTNPVTDNAV
+355 LTQTVANNAV
-365 LKPGAEI
+365 LEAGAEI

-377 VTYSDNSTDEAV
+377 VTYSDTSTDEAV
-389 FYLITDLIAAHP
+389 FYLITDLSATAP
-401 TEPSTSDTSTT
+401 T
-412 DTSTAAPK
+412 DTSAPTPN
-420 VILPDTGTYVDDQNV
+420 VISPDTDTYVDDQNV

-460 ANLKLS
+460 ANLELH
-466 KVGNSAG
+466 KVGYSPA

>member
-1 MPATLTLTNAEVLN
+1 MAAALTLSNAEVLN
-15 MVRSEASA
+15 LVRSEASA

-37 AKIFETLNAYS
+37 ARIFETLDAYS
-48 PLMNEFNDQFVNRI
+48 PIMNEFCDLLVNRI
-62 GLTVFQTNSY
+62 GLTVFQTNSF
-72 RNSLSPLKLG
+72 RNSLAPLKRG

-91 EVQGGLIQAEHYDPN
+91 EIQGGLISAERYDPN

-119 VNYYSVNRQ
+119 VNYYSMNRQ

-137 DQLRQAFVNDG
+137 DQLRQAFANDG

-161 LKSDQW
+161 IKSDQW

-189 KVPDISTASDKEAA
+189 KVPDIATANDKEAA

-273 VDDFDIEGAQA
+273 VDDFDIAGAQA
-284 VLIDASAYVCAD
+284 VLIDASAYICAD

-307 RTRDWISYLHHWGT
+307 RTRDWITYLHHWGT

-335 KENGNLG
+335 TEEDNLG
-342 KVTTKNVSGVSLV
+342 TVAAKTVTSVTLA
-355 LTNPVTDNAV
+355 LTNSVAKNAV

-377 VTYSDNSTDEAV
+377 VTYSDSTSDEAV
-389 FYLITDLIAAHP
+389 FYLITDMSATAP
-401 TEPSTSDTSTT
+401 T
-412 DTSTAAPK
+412 DTSASAPN
-420 VILPDTGTYVDDQNV
+420 VISPDTGTYVDGQNV
-435 LHVSRNSTYEA
+435 LHISRNSAYET
-446 LNITAYAAANNTKL
+446 LNITAYAAANNAKL
-460 ANLKLS
+460 ANLKLN
-466 KVGNSAG
+466 KVGYSAG

>member
-1 MPATLTLTNAEVLN
+1 MPASLTFTNAEVLN
-15 MVRSEASA
+15 MVRSEASES
-23 GYQERIPAATRGNI
+23 YQERVPAATRGNI
-37 AKIFETLNAYS
+37 ARIFETLDAYY
-48 PLMNEFNDQFVNRI
+48 PIMNEFCDLLVNRI
-62 GLTVFQTNSY
+62 GLTVFQTNSF
-72 RNSLSPLKLG
+72 RNSLAPLKRG
-82 EQQFGGMVQ
+82 EQQFGGVIQ
-91 EVQGGLIQAEHYDPN
+91 EIQTGLIQAEHYDPN

-119 VNYYSVNRQ
+119 VNYYTMNRQ

-148 GLSSMINDILAMP
+148 GLSSMINDILATP

-167 DEYLIMRNLIK
+167 DEYLIMRNLVK

-189 KVPDISTASDKEAA
+189 KVPDIVTASDKEA

-238 VILGTPAFFAYF
+238 VVLGTPAFFAYF

-273 VDDFDIEGAQA
+273 VDDFDIPGVQA

-335 KENGNLG
+335 TEEDNLG
-342 KVTTKNVSGVSLV
+342 SVTAKTVTSVSLA
-355 LTNPVTDNAV
+355 LTSTVANNAV
-365 LKPGAEI
+365 LEAGAEI

-377 VTYSDNSTDEAV
+377 VTYSDTSTDEAV
-389 FYLITDLIAAHP
+389 FYLITDLSAPAP
-401 TEPSTSDTSTT
+401 T
-412 DTSTAAPK
+412 DTSAPTPN
-420 VILPDTGTYVDDQNV
+420 VISPDTGTYVDSQNV

-460 ANLKLS
+460 ANLELH
-466 KVGNSAG
+466 KVGYSSK

>member
-1 MPATLTLTNAEVLN
+1 MPATLTLSNAEVLN

-37 AKIFETLNAYS
+37 ARIYETLDAYS
-48 PLMNEFNDQFVNRI
+48 PIMNEFCDSFVNRI
-62 GLTVFQTNSY
+62 GLTVFQTNSFH
-72 RNSLSPLKLG
+72 NSLAPLKRG

-91 EVQGGLIQAEHYDPN
+91 EIQTGLIQAERYDPN

-119 VNYYSVNRQ
+119 VNYYSMNRQ

-137 DQLRQAFVNDG
+137 DQLRRAFVNEG
-148 GLSSMINDILAMP
+148 GLSSMLNDILATP

-167 DEYLIMRNLIK
+167 DEYLIMRNLVK

-189 KVPDISTASDKEAA
+189 KVPDISTTSDKEAA
-203 GKEIAVAMR
+203 GKKIAVAMR

-273 VDDFDIEGAQA
+273 VDDFDIAGAQA

-307 RTRDWISYLHHWGT
+307 RTRDWVSYLHHWGT

-335 KENGNLG
+335 TENDNLG
-342 KVTTKNVSGVSLV
+342 SVTAKTVTSVT
-355 LTNPVTDNAV
+355 LTLTSTVANNAV
-365 LKPGAEI
+365 LEPGAEI

-377 VTYSDNSTDEAV
+377 VTYSDTSTDEAV
-389 FYLITDLIAAHP
+389 FYLITNMGATAP
-401 TEPSTSDTSTT
+401 TDSKTP
-412 DTSTAAPK
+412 APN
-420 VILPDTGTYVDDQNV
+420 VISPDSGTYVDSQNV
-435 LHVSRNSTYEA
+435 LHVSRNSAYET
-446 LNITAYAAANNTKL
+446 LNITAYSAANNTKL
-460 ANLKLS
+460 ANLELH
-466 KVGNSAG
+466 KVGYSAS

>member
-1 MPATLTLTNAEVLN
+1 MAATLTLSNAEVLN

-72 RNSLSPLKLG
+72 RNSLSPLKRG
-82 EQQFGGMVQ
+82 EQQFGGMIQ

-167 DEYLIMRNLIK
+167 DEYLIMRNLVK
-178 GAHDAWTMPTV
+178 GAHDTWTMPTV
-189 KVPDISTASDKEAA
+189 KVPDISAASDKEAA

-262 KANFIADRTIV
+262 RANFIAERTIV
-273 VDDFDIEGAQA
+273 VDDFDIAGAQA
-284 VLIDASAYVCAD
+284 VLIDASAYICAD

-335 KENGNLG
+335 KEENNLG
-342 KVTTKNVSGVSLV
+342 SVTAKTVTKVNLELTNKVTN
-355 LTNPVTDNAV
+355 NAV

-372 ELTPK
+372 ELTPT
-377 VTYSDNSTDEAV
+377 VAYNDGSSDEAV
-389 FYLITDLIAAHP
+389 FYLITDMSATVP
-401 TEPSTSDTSTT
+401 SDTSATASS
-412 DTSTAAPK
+412 DTSAATPN
-420 VILPDTGTYVDDQNV
+420 VISPDTGTYVDDQNV
-435 LHVSRNSTYEA
+435 LHVSRNSKYEA

-460 ANLKLS
+460 ANLELI
-466 KVGNSAG
+466 KVG

>member
-15 MVRSEASA
+15 LVRSEASA

-37 AKIFETLNAYS
+37 AKIFETLDAYN
-48 PLMNEFNDQFVNRI
+48 PVMNEFSDLFVNRI
-62 GLTVFQTNSY
+62 GLTVFQANSY
-72 RNSLSPLKLG
+72 RNSLSPLKRG

-91 EVQGGLIQAEHYDPN
+91 EVQGGLIKAEHYDPN

-119 VNYYSVNRQ
+119 VNYYSMNRQ

-137 DQLRQAFVNDG
+137 DQLRQAFIEDG

-178 GAHDAWTMPTV
+178 GAHDTWTMPTV
-189 KVPDISTASDKEAA
+189 QVPDIATADDKEAA
-203 GKEIAVAMR
+203 GREIAVAMR

-238 VILGTPAFFAYF
+238 VILGTPVFFAYF
-250 DVEVLA
+250 DVEVLS

-262 KANFIADRTIV
+262 RANFIADRTIV
-273 VDDFDIEGAQA
+273 VDDFDIAGAQA
-284 VLIDASAYVCAD
+284 VLIDASAYICTD

-335 KENGNLG
+335 TEENNLG
-342 KVTTKNVSGVSLV
+342 SVTAKTVTSVSLA
-355 LTNPVTDNAV
+355 LTETVANNAV
-365 LKPGAEI
+365 LEPGAEI

-377 VTYSDNSTDEAV
+377 VTYSDTSTDEAV
-389 FYLITDLIAAHP
+389 FYLITDMSATTP
-401 TEPSTSDTSTT
+401 T
-412 DTSTAAPK
+412 DTSTPTPN
-420 VILPDTGTYVDDQNV
+420 VISPDTGTYVDSQNV
-435 LHVSRNSTYEA
+435 LHVSRNSTYET
-446 LNITAYAAANNTKL
+446 LNITAYAAANNSKL
-460 ANLKLS
+460 ANLELHQ
-466 KVGNSAG
+466 VGYSAG

>member
-1 MPATLTLTNAEVLN
+1 MSSKLTLSNTEVLN
-15 MVRSEASA
+15 MVRGEASES
-23 GYQERIPAATRGNI
+23 YQERIPAATRGNI
-37 AKIFETLNAYS
+37 AHIFDTLDAYF
-48 PLMNEFNDQFVNRI
+48 PIMNEFCDLLVNRI
-62 GLTVFQTNSY
+62 GLSVFQTNSF
-72 RNSLSPLKLG
+72 RNSLAPLKRG
-82 EQQFGGMVQ
+82 EQQFGGMIQ
-91 EVQGGLIQAEHYDPN
+91 EIQTGLIQAERYDPN

-119 VNYYSVNRQ
+119 VNYYSMNRQ

-148 GLSSMINDILAMP
+148 GLSSMINDILATP

-189 KVPDISTASDKEAA
+189 QVPDIATADDKEAA

-273 VDDFDIEGAQA
+273 VDDFDIAGAQA

-335 KENGNLG
+335 TEEDNLG
-342 KVTTKNVSGVSLV
+342 SVTAKTVTSVSLA
-355 LTNPVTDNAV
+355 LTNTVSNNAV
-365 LKPGAEI
+365 LEPGAEI

-377 VTYSDNSTDEAV
+377 VTYSDATTDEAV
-389 FYLITDLIAAHP
+389 FYLITDLSATAP
-401 TEPSTSDTSTT
+401 T
-412 DTSTAAPK
+412 DTSAPAPN
-420 VILPDTGTYVDDQNV
+420 VINPDTGTYVDDQNV
-435 LHVSRNSTYEA
+435 LHVSRNSTYET

-460 ANLKLS
+460 ANLELN
-466 KVGNSAG
+466 KVGYSAG

>member
-1 MPATLTLTNAEVLN
+1 MPATLTLSNAEVLN

-23 GYQERIPAATRGNI
+23 SYQERIPAATRGNI
-37 AKIFETLNAYS
+37 ARIFETLDAYS
-48 PLMNEFNDQFVNRI
+48 PIMNEFCDLLVNRI
-62 GLTVFQTNSY
+62 GLTVFQTNSF
-72 RNSLSPLKLG
+72 RNSLAPLKRG
-82 EQQFGGMVQ
+82 EQQFGGMIQ
-91 EVQGGLIQAEHYDPN
+91 EIQGGLIQAERYDPN

-119 VNYYSVNRQ
+119 VNYYTMNRQ

-189 KVPDISTASDKEAA
+189 QVPDIATAEDKQAA

-262 KANFIADRTIV
+262 RANFIADRTIV
-273 VDDFDIEGAQA
+273 VDDFDITGAQA
-284 VLIDASAYVCAD
+284 VLIDASAYLCAD

-335 KENGNLG
+335 TEADNLG
-342 KVTTKNVSGVSLV
+342 SVSAKTVTSVSLV
-355 LTNPVTDNAV
+355 LTKPSVDNNAV
-365 LKPGAEI
+365 LEAGAEI
-372 ELTPK
+372 ELSPK
-377 VTYSDNSTDEAV
+377 VTYSDASTDEAV
-389 FYLITDLIAAHP
+389 FYLITDLSATAP
-401 TEPSTSDTSTT
+401 SDTN
-412 DTSTAAPK
+412 APTPN
-420 VILPDTGTYVDDQNV
+420 VISPDTGTYVDDQNV
-435 LHVSRNSTYEA
+435 LHVSRNSTYET

-460 ANLKLS
+460 ANLELH
-466 KVGNSAG
+466 KVGLHSPA

>member
-1 MPATLTLTNAEVLN
+1 MPATLTLSNAEVLN
-15 MVRSEASA
+15 MVRSEASES
-23 GYQERIPAATRGNI
+23 YQERIPAATRGNI
-37 AKIFETLNAYS
+37 ARIFETLNAYS
-48 PLMNEFNDQFVNRI
+48 PIMNEFCDLLVNRI
-62 GLTVFQTNSY
+62 GLTVFQTNSF
-72 RNSLSPLKLG
+72 RNSLAPLKRG
-82 EQQFGGMVQ
+82 EQQFGGMIQ
-91 EVQGGLIQAEHYDPN
+91 EIQGGLIQAERYDPN

-119 VNYYSVNRQ
+119 VNYYTMNRQ

-189 KVPDISTASDKEAA
+189 QVPDIATAGDKEAA

-262 KANFIADRTIV
+262 RANFIADRTIV
-273 VDDFDIEGAQA
+273 VDDFDITGAQA
-284 VLIDASAYVCAD
+284 VLIDASAYLCAD

-335 KENGNLG
+335 TEEDNLG
-342 KVTTKNVSGVSLV
+342 SVTSKTVTSVSLA
-355 LTNPVTDNAV
+355 LTSTVANNAV
-365 LKPGAEI
+365 LEAGAEI

-377 VTYSDNSTDEAV
+377 VTYSDSSTDEAV
-389 FYLITDLIAAHP
+389 FYLITDMSATTP
-401 TEPSTSDTSTT
+401 T
-412 DTSTAAPK
+412 DTSPSAPN
-420 VILPDTGTYVDDQNV
+420 VINPDSGTYVDEQNV

-446 LNITAYAAANNTKL
+446 LNITAYAAANNNKL
-460 ANLKLS
+460 ANLELH
-466 KVGNSAG
+466 KVGYSPS

>member
-1 MPATLTLTNAEVLN
+1 MSAKLTLSNAEVLN

-23 GYQERIPAATRGNI
+23 GYQDRIPAATRGNI
-37 AKIFETLNAYS
+37 ARIFETLDAYS
-48 PLMNEFNDQFVNRI
+48 PIMNEFCDLLVNRI
-62 GLTVFQTNSY
+62 GLTVFQTNSF
-72 RNSLSPLKLG
+72 RNSLAPLKRG

-91 EVQGGLIQAEHYDPN
+91 EIQGGLIQAERYDPN

-119 VNYYSVNRQ
+119 ANYYSMNRQ

-189 KVPDISTASDKEAA
+189 KVPDISTAENKEAA
-203 GKEIAVAMR
+203 GKQIAVAMR
-212 EHYLMMRDFIKTQY
+212 EHYLMMRDFIKTNY

-256 AAFHMD
+256 SAFHMD

-284 VLIDASAYVCAD
+284 VLIDASAYICAD

-335 KENGNLG
+335 TENENLG
-342 KVTTKNVSGVSLV
+342 TVAAKTVSNVALD
-355 LTNPVTDNAV
+355 LTNKVANNAV

-372 ELTPK
+372 ELIPT
-377 VTYSDNSTDEAV
+377 VTYSDKTHDEAV
-389 FYLITDLIAAHP
+389 FYLITDLSATAP
-401 TEPSTSDTSTT
+401 TT
-412 DTSTAAPK
+412 DTSPAPN
-420 VILPDTGTYVDDQNV
+420 VISPDTGTYVDDQNI
-435 LHVSRNSTYEA
+435 LHVSRNSTYKT
-446 LNITAYAAANNTKL
+446 LNITAYAAANKTKL
-460 ANLKLS
+460 ANLTLN
-466 KVGNSAG
+466 KVGDLASSK

>member
-1 MPATLTLTNAEVLN
+1 MPASLTFTNAEVLN
-15 MVRSEASA
+15 MVRSEASES
-23 GYQERIPAATRGNI
+23 YQERIPAATRGNI
-37 AKIFETLNAYS
+37 ARIFETLDAYY
-48 PLMNEFNDQFVNRI
+48 PIMNEFCDLLVNRV
-62 GLTVFQTNSY
+62 GLTVFQTNSF
-72 RNSLSPLKLG
+72 RNSLAPLKRG
-82 EQQFGGMVQ
+82 EQQFGGMIQ
-91 EVQGGLIQAEHYDPN
+91 EVQGGLIQAEPYDPN

-119 VNYYSVNRQ
+119 VNYYTMNRK

-178 GAHDAWTMPTV
+178 GAHDAWNMPTV
-189 KVPDISTASDKEAA
+189 QVPDIATADDKEAA

-212 EHYLMMRDFIKTQY
+212 EHYLMMRDFVKTQY

-238 VILGTPAFFAYF
+238 IILGTPTFFAYF

-256 AAFHMD
+256 SAFHLD
-262 KANFIADRTIV
+262 RTNFIADRTIV
-273 VDDFDIEGAQA
+273 VDDFDIAGAQA
-284 VLIDASAYVCAD
+284 VLIDASAYLCAD

-335 KENGNLG
+335 TEEDNLG
-342 KVTTKNVSGVSLV
+342 SVTSKTVTSVSLA
-355 LTNPVTDNAV
+355 LTQTVANNAV
-365 LKPGAEI
+365 LEAGAEI

-377 VTYSDNSTDEAV
+377 VTYSDTSTDEAV
-389 FYLITDLIAAHP
+389 FYLITDLSATAP
-401 TEPSTSDTSTT
+401 T
-412 DTSTAAPK
+412 DTSAPTSN
-420 VILPDTGTYVDDQNV
+420 VISPDTGTYVDDQNV
-435 LHVSRNSTYEA
+435 LHVSRNSTYET

-460 ANLKLS
+460 ANLELH
-466 KVGNSAG
+466 KVGYSPA

>member
-15 MVRSEASA
+15 LVRSEASA

-37 AKIFETLNAYS
+37 AKIFETLDAYN
-48 PLMNEFNDQFVNRI
+48 PVMNEFSDLFVNRI

-72 RNSLSPLKLG
+72 RNSLSPLKRG

-91 EVQGGLIQAEHYDPN
+91 EVQGGLIKAEHYDPN
-106 NTNPFGAPKPDIE
+106 NTNPFGAPKPDVE
-119 VNYYSVNRQ
+119 VNYYSMNRQ

-137 DQLRQAFVNDG
+137 DQLRQAFIEDG

-178 GAHDAWTMPTV
+178 GAHDTWTMPTV
-189 KVPDISTASDKEAA
+189 QVPDIATADDKEAA
-203 GKEIAVAMR
+203 GREIAVAMR

-238 VILGTPAFFAYF
+238 VILGTPVFFAYF
-250 DVEVLA
+250 DVEVLS
-256 AAFHMD
+256 AAFHLD
-262 KANFIADRTIV
+262 RANFIADRTIV
-273 VDDFDIEGAQA
+273 VDDFDIAGAQA
-284 VLIDASAYVCAD
+284 VLIDASAYICTD

-335 KENGNLG
+335 TEENNLG
-342 KVTTKNVSGVSLV
+342 SVTAKTVTSVSLA
-355 LTNPVTDNAV
+355 LTGTVANNAV
-365 LKPGAEI
+365 LEPGAEI

-377 VTYSDNSTDEAV
+377 VTYSDTSTDEAV
-389 FYLITDLIAAHP
+389 FYLITDMSATTP
-401 TEPSTSDTSTT
+401 T
-412 DTSTAAPK
+412 DTSAPTPN
-420 VILPDTGTYVDDQNV
+420 VISPDTGTYVDSQNV
-435 LHVSRNSTYEA
+435 LHVSRNSTYET

-460 ANLKLS
+460 ANLELR
-466 KVGNSAG
+466 KVGYSAG

>member
-1 MPATLTLTNAEVLN
+1 MPATLTLSNAEVLN
-15 MVRSEASA
+15 LIRTEASA

-37 AKIFETLNAYS
+37 AKIFETLDAYN
-48 PLMNEFNDQFVNRI
+48 PVMNEFSDLFVNRI

-72 RNSLSPLKLG
+72 RNSLSPLKRG

-91 EVQGGLIQAEHYDPN
+91 EVQGGLIKAEHYDPN

-119 VNYYSVNRQ
+119 VNYYSMNRQ

-137 DQLRQAFVNDG
+137 DQLRQAFIDDG

-178 GAHDAWTMPTV
+178 GAHDTWTMPTV
-189 KVPDISTASDKEAA
+189 QVPDIATADDKEAA
-203 GKEIAVAMR
+203 GKQIAVAMR

-238 VILGTPAFFAYF
+238 VVLGTPVFFAYF

-262 KANFIADRTIV
+262 RANFIADRTIV
-273 VDDFDIEGAQA
+273 VDDFDIPGAQA
-284 VLIDASAYVCAD
+284 VLIDASAYICTD

-321 YALSDMRNMLLFSS
+321 YALSNMRNMLLFSS
-335 KENGNLG
+335 TEADNLG
-342 KVTTKNVSGVSLV
+342 SVTAKTVTGVTLELTETVS
-355 LTNPVTDNAV
+355 NNAV
-365 LKPGAEI
+365 LEAGAEI

-377 VTYSDNSTDEAV
+377 VTYSDSTTDEAV
-389 FYLITDLIAAHP
+389 FYLITDMGATAP
-401 TEPSTSDTSTT
+401 T
-412 DTSTAAPK
+412 DTSAPTPN
-420 VILPDTGTYVDDQNV
+420 VISPDTGTYVDDHNV
-435 LHVSRNSTYEA
+435 LHVSRNSTYET
-446 LNITAYAAANNTKL
+446 LNITAYAAANNS
-460 ANLKLS
+460 KLS
-466 KVGNSAG
+466 NLLLHTVGYSPE

>member
-1 MPATLTLTNAEVLN
+1 MSATLTLSNAEVLN

-23 GYQERIPAATRGNI
+23 GYQERVPAATRGNI
-37 AKIFETLNAYS
+37 ARIFETMDAYN
-48 PLMNEFNDQFVNRI
+48 PIMNEFCDLLVNRI
-62 GLTVFQTNSY
+62 GLTVFQTNSF
-72 RNSLSPLKLG
+72 RNSLAPLKRG
-82 EQQFGGMVQ
+82 EQPFGGVIQ
-91 EVQGGLIQAEHYDPN
+91 EIQGGLIQAEHYDPN

-119 VNYYSVNRQ
+119 ANYYSVNRQ

-137 DQLRQAFVNDG
+137 DQLRQAFANDG
-148 GLSSMINDILAMP
+148 GLSSMLNDILAMP

-167 DEYLIMRNLIK
+167 DEYLIMRNLVK

-189 KVPDISTASDKEAA
+189 RVPDISTASDKEAA
-203 GKEIAVAMR
+203 GKKIAVAMR

-273 VDDFDIEGAQA
+273 VDDFDITGAQA
-284 VLIDASAYVCAD
+284 VLIDASAYICAD

-335 KENGNLG
+335 AEDDNLG
-342 KVTTKNVSGVSLV
+342 SVTTKAVTEVTLE
-355 LTNPVTDNAV
+355 LTKPVEDYAV

-377 VTYSDNSTDEAV
+377 VTYSDSSTDEAV
-389 FYLITDLIAAHP
+389 FYLITNMSATAPTKTNAH
-401 TEPSTSDTSTT
+401 
-412 DTSTAAPK
+412 APN
-420 VILPDTGTYVDDQNV
+420 VISPDTGTYVDSQNV
-435 LHVSRNSTYEA
+435 LHVSRNSKYET
-446 LNITAYAAANNTKL
+446 LNITAYAAANNTML
-460 ANLKLS
+460 ANLELRK
-466 KVGNSAG
+466 AG